1 MTMKLNAR
9 ATAVFK
15 RLITGQPTESNA
27 EAEALYAKI
36 KPLDK
41 PETYAVNSWGY
52 DQTNTENVQVIG
64 QAGSSMILIGNYA
77 TYAIAKRK
85 YTNREHAYLDDV
97 RSTSWEQA
105 YTSDE
110 IAESRQEN
118 MYFGH

>member
-1 MTMKLNAR
+1 MVMKLNAR

-15 RLITGQPTESNA
+15 RLVNQQPTEPNA
-27 EAEALYAKI
+27 EAEALYAKF
-36 KPLDK
+36 KALDK

-85 YTNREHAYLDDV
+85 YTNKEHAYLDDV

-110 IAESRQEN
+110 IAESRQEK

>member
-15 RLITGQPTESNA
+15 RLISQQPTESNA

-52 DQTNTENVQVIG
+52 EQTNTENVQVIG

-97 RSTSWEQA
+97 RSTSWNEA

>member
-1 MTMKLNAR
+1 M
-9 ATAVFK
+9 
-15 RLITGQPTESNA
+15 
-27 EAEALYAKI
+27 YAKM
-36 KPLDK
+36 KRVEK
-41 PETYAVNSWGY
+41 PETYAVDSWGY
-52 DQTNTENVQVIG
+52 EQTNTENVQVIG
-64 QAGSSMILIGNYA
+64 QAGSSMILIGDYA

-85 YTNREHAYLDDV
+85 YVNREYAYLDDV

>member
-1 MTMKLNAR
+1 M
-9 ATAVFK
+9 
-15 RLITGQPTESNA
+15 
-27 EAEALYAKI
+27 YAKF

-52 DQTNTENVQVIG
+52 EQTNYENVQVIG
-64 QAGSSMILIGNYA
+64 QAGSSMILVGRYA

-85 YTNREHAYLDDV
+85 YVNREYAHLDAV

>member
-1 MTMKLNAR
+1 MKLNAS

-15 RLITGQPTESNA
+15 RLISQQPTEPNA
-27 EAEALYAKI
+27 EAEALYAKM
-36 KPLDK
+36 KRVEK
-41 PETYAVNSWGY
+41 PEVYAVNGWGY
-52 DQTNTENVQVIG
+52 EQTNYENVQLVG
-64 QAGSSMILIGNYA
+64 QAGSSMILVGDYA

-85 YTNREHAYLDDV
+85 YVNREYAYLDDV

>member
-1 MTMKLNAR
+1 MVEKLNAR

-27 EAEALYAKI
+27 EAEALYAKF

-41 PETYAVNSWGY
+41 PEVYAVNGWGY
-52 DQTNTENVQVIG
+52 EQTNYENVQLVG
-64 QAGSSMILIGNYA
+64 QVGGSMILVGRYA

-85 YTNREHAYLDDV
+85 YVNREHAYLDDV
-97 RSTSWEQA
+97 RSTSWEKA

-110 IAESRQEN
+110 IAENRLDN
-118 MYFGH
+118 MYNGH

>member
-1 MTMKLNAR
+1 MVQKLNAR
-9 ATAVFK
+9 ATGVFK
-15 RLITGQPTESNA
+15 RLISQQPTESNA
-27 EAEALYAKI
+27 EAEALYAKF

-52 DQTNTENVQVIG
+52 EQTNYENVQVIG
-64 QAGSSMILIGNYA
+64 QAGSSMILVGRYA

-85 YTNREHAYLDDV
+85 YVNREYAHLDAV